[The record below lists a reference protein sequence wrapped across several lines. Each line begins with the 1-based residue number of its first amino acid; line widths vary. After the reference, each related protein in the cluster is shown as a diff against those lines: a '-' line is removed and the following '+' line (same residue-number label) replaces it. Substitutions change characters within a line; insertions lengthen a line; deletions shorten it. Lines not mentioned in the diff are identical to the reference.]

1 MFFPF
6 FLESGAAFGCGRL
19 FFGGGGDVPPFL
31 PVPDLL
37 QRARGGDGGD
47 DNDGPLRDAIYFCI
61 AARSRR
67 VCLPTAERWVVGG
80 VVDG

>member
-37 QRARGGDGGD
+37 QRARGGRMVATTTTGLFETLFIFALRRGLEGFVYLPPNGG
-47 DNDGPLRDAIYFCI
+47 L
-61 AARSRR
+61 
-67 VCLPTAERWVVGG
+67 WVA
-80 VVDG
+80 